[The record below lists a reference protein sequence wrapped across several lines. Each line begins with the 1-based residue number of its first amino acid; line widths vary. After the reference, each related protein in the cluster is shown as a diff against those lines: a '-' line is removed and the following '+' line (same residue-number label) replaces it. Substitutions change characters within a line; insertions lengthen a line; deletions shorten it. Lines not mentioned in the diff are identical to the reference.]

1 MRVIG
6 LDTHRVFAEAVVLD
20 AGELNRLGRIEM
32 RRDRL
37 TAFAHSLTHD
47 DHVVIEATGNASA
60 VAEALRPHVGR
71 VVIANPQQ
79 VRLIAHAKIKT
90 DRIDASVLAQLY
102 ASGFLPEVWAP
113 DERTQALRR
122 QVTRRNQL
130 VRQRTRL
137 KNIVQSILHSHLIPP
152 CPAGD
157 LFGPKGRAWLLAQVL
172 PSDERF
178 AVERHMREYD
188 RLGDDLGAV
197 ERDLAR
203 DALADEQA
211 KRLMTI
217 PGIHMVVAIGIM
229 AAIGPIKRFASPQHL
244 VSYFGLNPS
253 VHQSGNGPAHHGR
266 ITKRGRGHARG
277 MLVEAAWVAAR
288 VPGPL
293 RAFFLRIRARRGQ
306 HVAAVAAARK
316 LAVLIWHML
325 RSNEDYAWVRPA
337 LHARKIRDLELRA
350 GHPARRGQRG
360 EAYAYNLSTVRQRE
374 RRRVEQAEKAYE
386 RSVRG
391 WTQHGPKVRTGAAK
405 EERQ

>member
-6 LDTHRVFAEAVVLD
+6 LDIHRVFAEAAALED
-20 AGELNRLGRIEM
+20 GRLTRVGRIEM

-37 TAFAHSLTHD
+37 AAFARSLTHD
-47 DHVVIEATGNASA
+47 DHVVIEATGNAA
-60 VAEALRPHVGR
+60 AAAEVLRPHVGR

-90 DRIDASVLAQLY
+90 DSIDASVLARLY
-102 ASGFLPEVWAP
+102 ASGFLPEVWMP

-137 KNIVQSILHSHLIPP
+137 KNIVQSILHSHLVPP
-152 CPAGD
+152 CPAAD
-157 LFGPKGRAWLLAQVL
+157 LFGPKGRAWLAEQVL
-172 PSDERF
+172 PADERF
-178 AVERHMREYD
+178 AVERHAREYD
-188 RLGDDLGAV
+188 RLGEDLGAV

-203 DALADEQA
+203 NALAEHA

-217 PGIHMVVAIGIM
+217 PGIDMVVAIGVI
-229 AAIGPIKRFASPQHL
+229 AAIGQVERFASAQQL

-253 VHQSGNGPAHHGR
+253 VHQSGNGPVHRGR

-306 HVAAVAAARK
+306 HVAAVASARK

-325 RSNEDYAWVRPA
+325 RRNEDYAWVRPA

-360 EAYAYNLSTVRQRE
+360 AAYAYNLSTVRQRE

-386 RSVRG
+386 RLVKG

>member
-6 LDTHRVFAEAVVLD
+6 LDIHRVFAEAVVLE
-20 AGELNRLGRIEM
+20 AGKLNRLGRVEM

-37 TAFAHSLTHD
+37 TAFAQSLTQD

-60 VAEALRPHVGR
+60 VAEALRPHVGH

-90 DRIDASVLAQLY
+90 DRIDASVLARLY

-152 CPAGD
+152 CPTGD
-157 LFGPKGRAWLLAQVL
+157 LFGPKGRVWLLAQVL
-172 PSDERF
+172 PSDEHF
-178 AVERHMREYD
+178 AVKRHIREYD
-188 RLGDDLGAV
+188 RLGEDLGAV

-229 AAIGPIKRFASPQHL
+229 AAIGPIERFASPQQL

-253 VHQSGNGPAHHGR
+253 VHQSGNGPVHHGR

-337 LHARKIRDLELRA
+337 LHARKIRDLELCA

-374 RRRVEQAEKAYE
+374 RRRIEQAEKAYE

-405 EERQ
+405 EERP

>member
-6 LDTHRVFAEAVVLD
+6 LDIHRVFAEAVALE
-20 AGELNRLGRIEM
+20 GGGLIRLGRIER

-37 TAFAHSLTHD
+37 TAFARSLTHE
-47 DHVVIEATGNASA
+47 DHVVVEATGNAAA
-60 VAEALRPHVGR
+60 VVAVLRPHAGR

-79 VRLIAHAKIKT
+79 VRLIAPAKIKT
-90 DRIDASVLAQLY
+90 DRIDAAVLARLY
-102 ASGFLPEVWAP
+102 ASGFLPEVWVP

-152 CPAGD
+152 CPTAD
-157 LFGPKGRAWLLAQVL
+157 LFGRKGRAWLMEQVL
-172 PSDERF
+172 PADERH
-178 AVERHMREYD
+178 AVERHTREYD
-188 RLGDDLGAV
+188 RLGDDLSV
-197 ERDLAR
+197 IERDLAR
-203 DALADEQA
+203 GALADEPA

-217 PGIHMVVAIGIM
+217 PGIHMVVAVGLM
-229 AAIGPIKRFASPQHL
+229 AAIGPIERFASPQQL

-253 VHQSGNGPAHHGR
+253 VHQSGTGPVHRGR

-277 MLVEAAWVAAR
+277 MLVEAAWGAAR
-288 VPGPL
+288 VPGPF

-306 HVAAVAAARK
+306 HVAAVATARK

-325 RSNEDYAWVRPA
+325 RRSEDYAWVRPA
-337 LHARKIRDLELRA
+337 LHARKIRDVELSA

-360 EAYAYNLSTVRQRE
+360 AAYAYNLSTVRQRE

-386 RSVRG
+386 RLVKG
-391 WTQHGPKVRTGAAK
+391 WTRHGPKVRTGAAK